1 MKFKIGDTIIV
12 TLGKDKD
19 RKGKI
24 TAVYPK
30 ANEVKVP
37 GVHIVKKHMK
47 RKDEKNAGGIVEI
60 VKPIATSKI
69 ALICP
74 SCSKQ
79 TRIGYLVTKNLPAG
93 RQAEKVRVCRKCH
106 KKI

>member
-1 MKFKIGDTIIV
+1 MKFKVGDIIIV
-12 TLGKDKD
+12 TLGKDKG

-24 TAVYPK
+24 DAVYPK
-30 ANEVKVP
+30 VNEVKVP

-60 VKPIATSKI
+60 VKPIATSKV
-69 ALICP
+69 ALLCP
-74 SCSKQ
+74 SCGKQ
-79 TRIGYLVTKNLPAG
+79 TRIGYLVAKN
-93 RQAEKVRVCRKCH
+93 EKVRVCRKCH

>member
-1 MKFKIGDTIIV
+1 MKFKVGDTIIV
-12 TLGKDKD
+12 TLGKDKG

-24 TAVYPK
+24 DAVYPK
-30 ANEVKVP
+30 TYEVKVP

-47 RKDEKNAGGIVEI
+47 RKDDKNAGGIVEI
-60 VKPIATSKI
+60 VKPIAVSKV

-74 SCSKQ
+74 SCSKM
-79 TRIGYLVTKNLPAG
+79 TRIGYVVGKNLTAG
-93 RQAEKVRVCRKCH
+93 KAGEKVRVCKKCH